1 MHSFI
6 CMCQRSCLHYR
17 TWRKI
22 TFEFGESSGK
32 LGLKMTNRT
41 HTDKRNMVSLSY
53 FVPGYDLLYPMLI
66 IFINQR
72 TLEWSG
78 E

>member
-1 MHSFI
+1 M
-6 CMCQRSCLHYR
+6 
-17 TWRKI
+17 
-22 TFEFGESSGK
+22 FEFGESSGK

-41 HTDKRNMVSLSY
+41 HTEKWCDFLILCV
-53 FVPGYDLLYPMLI
+53 VVLYLILI
-66 IFINQR
+66 IFINRR